1 MQWVQKKRQEDR
13 HIRRSTLNLPGYA
26 HYAKLVSYPEVE
38 MVRCPLRLDME
49 RFYAYE
55 KAKEKAKGEGEGEGE
70 EEGEGEGEGDGDG
83 DVEMMMMMM
92 MSGITS
98 PSRGHKLIIYGLVV
112 WDGRMAQMGVTI

>member
-1 MQWVQKKRQEDR
+1 MLQRVTSEGERSGGIRFEDFTK
-13 HIRRSTLNLPGYA
+13 HIKSREHAIN
-26 HYAKLVSYPEVE
+26 EME

-55 KAKEKAKGEGEGEGE
+55 KAKEKAEGEGEGE
-70 EEGEGEGEGDGDG
+70 EEGEGEGEG

-112 WDGRMAQMGVTI
+112 WDERMAQMGVTI